1 MSEQDKG
8 GANPLVARILADAR
22 AEAARIAAEARE
34 AAAKRREISGEE
46 CRTIEAQAHARTAE
60 RLEALDRSTRSRV
73 SVEAR
78 RARLRVRD
86 RIISRAL
93 EATRNRLAA
102 LAGTDD
108 YRRML
113 VGWIAEAAIGLG
125 EAEAEVNAT
134 AAEREALDPALLAE
148 AEREVLQS
156 VGRKVHL
163 ALSSAQ
169 PLLGQGVVLTAANG
183 RVAYNNQVATRLLR
197 EQTRIRSLIHDALFA
212 RE

>member
-8 GANPLVARILADAR
+8 GANPLAARILADAR
-22 AEAARIAAEARE
+22 AEAARIVAEAQE
-34 AAAKRREISGEE
+34 AAGKRREISGEE
-46 CRTIEAQAHARTAE
+46 CRAIEAQARARTAE
-60 RLEALDRSTRSRV
+60 RLQALDRSTRSRV

-102 LAGTDD
+102 LAATED

-163 ALSSAQ
+163 TLSSAQ
-169 PLLGQGVVLTAANG
+169 PLLGQGVVLTARNG